1 MKMLRIVD
9 CTDPMMWYA
18 KRIGDIV
25 VYLGDD
31 IDRRGPI
38 YWSRDSGGYKNI
50 VFQKDAV
57 IEETDVV
64 YQNNS

>member
-64 YQNNS
+64 FKSSN